1 MPKCRIIYIPPVSS
15 GKQAK
20 QPSLYKLTG
29 LTILAVTLAIAFVMY
44 MWAFIWVLCA
54 LDDVCFAANTIGG
67 LA

>member
-1 MPKCRIIYIPPVSS
+1 MSKCRIMYIPPVQT

-29 LTILAVTLAIAFVMY
+29 LTILAVILAIAFVVY
-44 MWAFIWVLCA
+44 MWAAIWVLCA
-54 LDDVCFAANTIGG
+54 LDDVCFAANTVGG

>member
-1 MPKCRIIYIPPVSS
+1 MRKCRIMYIPPVSS

-20 QPSLYKLTG
+20 QSSLYKLTG
-29 LTILAVTLAIAFVMY
+29 LTILAVILAIGFVVY
-44 MWAFIWVLCA
+44 MWAFIWFLCA

>member
-1 MPKCRIIYIPPVSS
+1 MRKRRIIYGLPVSS
-15 GKQAK
+15 GKQVK

-29 LTILAVTLAIAFVMY
+29 LTILAVILAIAFVVY

>member
-1 MPKCRIIYIPPVSS
+1 MKKCRIMYNPPVQT

-20 QPSLYKLTG
+20 QSSLYKLTG
-29 LTILAVTLAIAFVMY
+29 LTILAVILAIAFVLY

>member
-1 MPKCRIIYIPPVSS
+1 MRKCRIMYSIPVSS

-29 LTILAVTLAIAFVMY
+29 LTILAVILAIAFVVY
-44 MWAFIWVLCA
+44 IGVVMWILCA

>member
-1 MPKCRIIYIPPVSS
+1 MRKCRIMYIHPVSS
-15 GKQAK
+15 GKQVK

-29 LTILAVTLAIAFVMY
+29 LTILAVILAIGFVLY

>member
-1 MPKCRIIYIPPVSS
+1 MRKCRITYSIPVSS
-15 GKQAK
+15 GKQVK

-29 LTILAVTLAIAFVMY
+29 LTILAVILAIGFVVY

>member
-1 MPKCRIIYIPPVSS
+1 MPKCRIMYIPPVSS

-20 QPSLYKLTG
+20 QSSLYKLTG
-29 LTILAVTLAIAFVMY
+29 LTILAVILAIAFVLYIGVFM
-44 MWAFIWVLCA
+44 WVLCA

>member
-1 MPKCRIIYIPPVSS
+1 MRKRRITYGLPVSS
-15 GKQAK
+15 GKQVK

-29 LTILAVTLAIAFVMY
+29 LTILAVILAIAFVVY

>member
-1 MPKCRIIYIPPVSS
+1 MPKCRIMYIPPVQT

-29 LTILAVTLAIAFVMY
+29 LTILAVTLAIAFVVY
-44 MWAFIWVLCA
+44 MWVFIWVLCS

>member
-1 MPKCRIIYIPPVSS
+1 MRKRRITYGLPVSS
-15 GKQAK
+15 GKQVK

-29 LTILAVTLAIAFVMY
+29 LTILAVILAIAFVVY

-54 LDDVCFAANTIGG
+54 RDDGCFAANTIGG